1 MPQQRSGSDPG
12 YRGPVAG
19 KMLRRQVSLGVV
31 VWIVV
36 GVIVAA
42 RNGFLDDLGSVSAV
56 LSAVLAVSV
65 WPLVL
70 LDVHFGI

>member
-1 MPQQRSGSDPG
+1 MFH
-12 YRGPVAG
+12 
-19 KMLRRQVSLGVV
+19 RRVSLGVV
-31 VWIVV
+31 VWIVI

-42 RNGFLDDLGSVSAV
+42 RKGFLDDLTSLSSL
-56 LSAVLAVSV
+56 LSAVLAVAV

>member
-1 MPQQRSGSDPG
+1 
-12 YRGPVAG
+12 
-19 KMLRRQVSLGVV
+19 MLRRQVSLGVV
-31 VWIVV
+31 AWIVI

-42 RNGFLDDLGSVSAV
+42 RDGFLDDLGSLENV
-56 LSAVLAVSV
+56 LSAVLAVAV